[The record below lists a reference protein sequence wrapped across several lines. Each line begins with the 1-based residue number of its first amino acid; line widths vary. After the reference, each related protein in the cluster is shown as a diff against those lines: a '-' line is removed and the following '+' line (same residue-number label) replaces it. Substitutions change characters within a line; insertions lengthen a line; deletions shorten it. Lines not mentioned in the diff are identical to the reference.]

1 MCWGSEEQCQCGC
14 RGWCTLYPLL
24 RAWVAD
30 LKGLES
36 GDVRYAVLDVMGD
49 WPAFLQIFG
58 LRYWSHAQH
67 PCPLCRV
74 NQIEMCKFN
83 ISGWTVDSMP
93 FASYETDDY
102 KADLQNFVKACGS
115 QKCHGR
121 YTTLLIYL
129 SFSFESLYPEGCH
142 HWIQNAPIWDLPE
155 VGLQEKTPGT
165 CPQWW
170 RPCTRAEERP
180 PPDADPGLVGCGT
193 VWIHGTSLRDFLV
206 DRAREWSIGAWL
218 PPTGIGWGWPRNMEP
233 WYSTFLAFGPPAV
246 VGQPCIELLLGF
258 RPMGTFFCWFGC
270 CRKTEIESVCNQI
283 WTLSILPGPE
293 KRPAVG
299 REVLWSFL
307 DRFYFFPSI
316 HDKKLCLDK
325 WTKQRCNL
333 LMCESYHLRFG
344 IWLWLCLGQLTAP
357 VSMRRLQK
365 VMASHSS
372 SGICW
377 KCTCQVSSRNYQ
389 LTRLGEVNIF

>member
-1 MCWGSEEQCQCGC
+1 MPMRMQGMVHTLSFAKGVGGWSERLRIWRCEICSTWCDGRLARISTNIWFEILVSCSTPLSIMPSQSNWNVQVQHQWMDCWLHAICILWNWWLQ
-14 RGWCTLYPLL
+14 GWFAKLCE
-24 RAWVAD
+24 
-30 LKGLES
+30 GLWFS
-36 GDVRYAVLDVMGD
+36 KMS
-49 WPAFLQIFG
+49 
-58 LRYWSHAQH
+58 WS
-67 PCPLCRV
+67 
-74 NQIEMCKFN
+74 
-83 ISGWTVDSMP
+83 
-93 FASYETDDY
+93 
-102 KADLQNFVKACGS
+102 
-115 QKCHGR
+115 
-121 YTTLLIYL
+121 TLLIYL

-142 HWIQNAPIWDLPE
+142 HWIQNVPIWDLPE